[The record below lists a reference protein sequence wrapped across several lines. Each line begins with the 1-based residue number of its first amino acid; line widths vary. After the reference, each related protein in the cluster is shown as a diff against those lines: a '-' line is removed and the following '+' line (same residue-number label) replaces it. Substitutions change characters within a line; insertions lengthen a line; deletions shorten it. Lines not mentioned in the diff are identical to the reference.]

1 MVTLRPVHRTN
12 ILNQR
17 LLRNV
22 SGTRFLTSSHT
33 FPVPEPSSLHP
44 SWLSDTK
51 TRIGKCIMFGMKP
64 ELVDEAG
71 KILYEISRDW
81 RELVAG
87 SEGFLTSKDRT
98 GLDRQEIVWGE
109 QDSMGHVNNVMY
121 VRFAESGRCNWTRNF
136 AKYHDPANKTQ
147 WEELLSSKSMGLI
160 LRSITVDF
168 KFPMTWPDRISVYH
182 KIRARPT
189 ESTESLIL
197 DVMILSEVKQRP
209 AARCLD
215 DVVPYDYRKGRKRVL
230 APFML
235 EQFIKTFDLQEA
247 VEKENSGRVQSLL
260 DQVRWLEK
268 QSWDRSDA
276 KEDLGFGNS

>member
-1 MVTLRPVHRTN
+1 MTDMSRLPCDGKFSIPLRPSFLCRTRGGQSMEKQETIGQPRFNLPRRTPLPKLLIPTAFHSQFLSLLERVLGWRNMVTLRPVHRTN

-33 FPVPEPSSLHP
+33 DPVPEPSSLHP

-51 TRIGKCIMFGMKP
+51 ARIGKCIMFGMKP

-121 VRFAESGRCNWTRNF
+121 VRFAESGRFN
-136 AKYHDPANKTQ
+136 
-147 WEELLSSKSMGLI
+147 
-160 LRSITVDF
+160 
-168 KFPMTWPDRISVYH
+168 
-182 KIRARPT
+182 
-189 ESTESLIL
+189 
-197 DVMILSEVKQRP
+197 
-209 AARCLD
+209 
-215 DVVPYDYRKGRKRVL
+215 
-230 APFML
+230 
-235 EQFIKTFDLQEA
+235 
-247 VEKENSGRVQSLL
+247 
-260 DQVRWLEK
+260 
-268 QSWDRSDA
+268 
-276 KEDLGFGNS
+276 